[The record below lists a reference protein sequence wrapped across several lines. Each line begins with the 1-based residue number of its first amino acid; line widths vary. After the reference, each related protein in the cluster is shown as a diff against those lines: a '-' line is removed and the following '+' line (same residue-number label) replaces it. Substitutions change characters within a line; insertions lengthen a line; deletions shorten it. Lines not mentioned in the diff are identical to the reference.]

1 MSRPL
6 HSAILRSAAVIVP
19 APAREEWLAEWRAE
33 LWYVEHDATAFCLGS
48 YRDALWL
55 RAKSFSARRALRSD
69 SPSRCILFLA
79 GLTALTLS
87 LAELSHSLPVPAW
100 SEVKQLPAASFW
112 MYAESLLV
120 LSTLDPLAQSEP
132 PSNGDKRSVS
142 IRLRWWGFL
151 AGKITLLPPIMFFV
165 TVSVAAIF
173 PPAVGILLVG
183 LIFGFRWA
191 LADQRRRCPVCLHL
205 LSNPIEIGNAAH
217 TLFRPYGTELS
228 CSQGHGPFHVPGTA
242 TSWCTTQESQLSD

>member
-6 HSAILRSAAVIVP
+6 HFAILRSAAVLVP

-55 RAKSFSARRALRSD
+55 RVKSFSARRALRLD

-79 GLTALTLS
+79 GLSALTLS
-87 LAELSHSLPVPAW
+87 LAELSHSLPVLAW
-100 SEVKQLPAASFW
+100 SEVKPLPAASFW
-112 MYAESLLV
+112 IYAESLSLLV
-120 LSTLDPLAQSEP
+120 LVTLDPLAQSEP
-132 PSNGDKRSVS
+132 PSNGHKRSVS
-142 IRLRWWGFL
+142 IRLRWWAFL
-151 AGKITLLPPIMFFV
+151 AIKIALLPLIALFV
-165 TVSVAAIF
+165 TAPIAAIF
-173 PPAVGILLVG
+173 PPAAGIFLVG

-191 LADQRRRCPVCLHL
+191 LADQQRRCPVCLHL
-205 LSNPIEIGNAAH
+205 LSDPIQIGNAAH
-217 TLFRPYGTELS
+217 TLFRSYGTELG

-242 TSWCTTQESQLSD
+242 TSWCRSRLSG